1 MDNGYK
7 VKITRISRSN
17 LHGIFIM
24 QQRPF
29 QGLGQNVFITKL
41 LKSPIEHTKFITS
54 EVSSWNISIYTYH
67 CFSN

>member
-1 MDNGYK
+1 MDNGNK
-7 VKITRISRSN
+7 VKITRISCKKQLAWYIHYATN
-17 LHGIFIM
+17 
-24 QQRPF
+24 
-29 QGLGQNVFITKL
+29 LGQNVFITKL